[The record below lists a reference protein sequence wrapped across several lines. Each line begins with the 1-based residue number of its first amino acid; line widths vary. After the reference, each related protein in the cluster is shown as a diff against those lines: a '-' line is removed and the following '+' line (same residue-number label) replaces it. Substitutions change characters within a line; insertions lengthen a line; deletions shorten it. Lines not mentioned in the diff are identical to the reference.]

1 MMNTFPRYEH
11 DCESCYFLGQHEDA
25 DLYACCMGKTATVIA
40 RTSDEGSDYTS
51 GIAGALNGDAAL
63 LEALRIAHQRG
74 LIGLVGRQSTF
85 GFVPPSELLVMGR
98 ALRNKSVTA

>member
-1 MMNTFPRYEH
+1 MIDTFPRYEH
-11 DCESCYFLGQHEDA
+11 NCDSCHFLGKHEDA
-25 DLYACCMGKTATVIA
+25 DLYACVGKNPTVIA

-74 LIGLVGRQSTF
+74 LIGLIGRE
-85 GFVPPSELLVMGR
+85 GADVFVPPSELLAMGR
-98 ALRNKSVTA
+98 KFRNKSATA